1 MSQER
6 HLAWSCHLPKVRASM
21 SGAGSALSPTAAPA
35 AAGLPPWWMGI
46 TAISRDEQKAGR
58 VLGSYNNSSKVL
70 RRPKGPHNHILPSAV
85 AAVIM
90 TVAAGQLRDMT
101 GIGQGM
107 GIWCSWWARPAS
119 PSLPGCSSSAH
130 ILQAGSRS
138 GGRARQST
146 EGAGPEEGWTSGL
159 PGARHTVETPQLS
172 APSKMAGTCSRSHP
186 CLVCSNSQ
194 DLSEHAPVLPPGTW
208 SLGSASLRNYPE
220 YSVVRPN

>member
-21 SGAGSALSPTAAPA
+21 SGAGNALSPTAAPA

-130 ILQAGSRS
+130 ILQAVKKRWKSSPEYWGC
-138 GGRARQST
+138 RARGGLDLRAPWGQTHSGNST
-146 EGAGPEEGWTSGL
+146 
-159 PGARHTVETPQLS
+159 TVS
-172 APSKMAGTCSRSHP
+172 SI
-186 CLVCSNSQ
+186 
-194 DLSEHAPVLPPGTW
+194 
-208 SLGSASLRNYPE
+208 
-220 YSVVRPN
+220 